1 MYHYYRFE
9 IFRKQLVWRVVNAL
23 ATRMSHLN
31 VELLSPAERAD
42 LDVKIFRES
51 ATLVYCFG
59 KALGQAG
66 RDCMKEAFQKARRSI
81 GALENKSERDY
92 LLSALCVAARGCGAT
107 PNAPENEVDDAIREI
122 ANDDERE
129 TATAAR
135 ARALTRRLFAAVH
148 SKFSNWTFGTL
159 RCGREFPDVDVA
171 EERRLYESALARICR
186 LVDELEYQTD
196 YDSARVELLALDW
209 YAADLFRRYLSQ
221 DLRESGTESPIDAEP
236 PESFADRLRLYD
248 GALASTMYGVEFQ
261 ASSVLG
267 KRLIAEAIRTLEE
280 ARERLTTGVGADGEP
295 LSEEELDALRTEAR
309 GMALYSRYA
318 RSESKRLRQ
327 LYRALDAFDAIPAQ
341 LVNITID
348 PFECDDPKDV
358 VEYYL
363 WLALAEELSNATKSP
378 SEHARRE
385 VVLTGLYLGL
395 ISRTT
400 SFSASEN
407 EMLPTFFRLKTR
419 ALKRERLALNLI
431 KEIDEPLVRIAR
443 YAELMDVNIRASLRK
458 NALKLALRLKE
469 EILALESDVTREFV
483 ITQYARLFSRR
494 YVRRVLFDLLDGNK
508 RFATQRALA
517 VFRDFYC
524 YSFYDELAEENVCE
538 AKANAAL
545 EAALDAVRDDE
556 EPTVEAERIL
566 EFTRAVAKKCRAS
579 YSFGPRPNLGDEE

>member
-1 MYHYYRFE
+1 
-9 IFRKQLVWRVVNAL
+9 
-23 ATRMSHLN
+23 
-31 VELLSPAERAD
+31 
-42 LDVKIFRES
+42 
-51 ATLVYCFG
+51 
-59 KALGQAG
+59 
-66 RDCMKEAFQKARRSI
+66 
-81 GALENKSERDY
+81 
-92 LLSALCVAARGCGAT
+92 
-107 PNAPENEVDDAIREI
+107 
-122 ANDDERE
+122 
-129 TATAAR
+129 
-135 ARALTRRLFAAVH
+135 
-148 SKFSNWTFGTL
+148 
-159 RCGREFPDVDVA
+159 
-171 EERRLYESALARICR
+171 
-186 LVDELEYQTD
+186 
-196 YDSARVELLALDW
+196 
-209 YAADLFRRYLSQ
+209 
-221 DLRESGTESPIDAEP
+221 
-236 PESFADRLRLYD
+236 
-248 GALASTMYGVEFQ
+248 MYGVEFQ

-385 VVLTGLYLGL
+385 VILTGLYLGL

-407 EMLPTFFRLKTR
+407 GMLPTFFRLKTR

-508 RFATQRALA
+508 RFATQRALP
-517 VFRDFYC
+517 VFRDFYR

-545 EAALDAVRDDE
+545 EAALNAVRDDE